1 MNATPDTAHRRAPA
15 PLRQSLVFGLVVVP
29 NFSLIALSAC
39 VDPLRLAN
47 QVLGRAVYRS
57 VLLSVDGGL
66 VASSDGI
73 QVMTQHSLA
82 GAPAL
87 DVVFVIG
94 PNPIPKRGLR
104 PLTLWLKKMAAGG
117 IPLGGIDT
125 GAYLMAQAGLLDG
138 YRSTIHW
145 EDHEALAEQFPKI
158 VVTQHFFEVD
168 RDRYTCSGGVAPLD
182 LMTYLLTQAPGSR
195 QLANEVANLL
205 VVERRSLT
213 DVQTV
218 SIIHQS
224 RVTHPKA
231 VEALR
236 LMEANVSEPLTMAEV
251 AQFTGMALRSL
262 QRLFKTKFGKTPERV
277 YLDIRLAQA
286 RLLVQ
291 RSDKSI
297 RDIAA
302 ATGFATPSHLTA
314 RYTPRYGA
322 SPQKEREKR
331 DAGLAFKE
339 RMLS

>member
-1 MNATPDTAHRRAPA
+1 MR
-15 PLRQSLVFGLVVVP
+15 SLVFGFVVVP

-47 QVLGRAVYRS
+47 QVLGHTVYQS
-57 VLLSVDGGL
+57 VLLSVEGGL

-82 GAPAL
+82 QAPGL

-104 PLTLWLKKMAAGG
+104 TLALWLKKQASLGL
-117 IPLGGIDT
+117 PLGGIDT

-145 EDHEALAEQFPKI
+145 EDHEALAEQFPQVI
-158 VVTQHFFEVD
+158 VTQHFFEVD

-195 QLANEVANLL
+195 DLANQVANLL
-205 VVERRSLT
+205 IAERRSLT

-224 RVTHPKA
+224 RVTNPVA
-231 VEALR
+231 IEVLR
-236 LMEANVSEPLTMAEV
+236 LMEANVAEPLMISELAHLAGV
-251 AQFTGMALRSL
+251 SLRSL
-262 QRLFKTKFGKTPERV
+262 QRLFKQKFERSAEHV
-277 YLDIRLAQA
+277 YLDIRLAHA
-286 RLLVQ
+286 RLLVH
-291 RSDKSI
+291 RSDKSV
-297 RDIAA
+297 REIAA
-302 ATGFATPSHLTA
+302 RTGFASPSHLTA

-322 SPQKEREKR
+322 SPQKDRDKR
-331 DAGLAFKE
+331 AQGLASKD
-339 RMLS
+339 RLLS

>member
-1 MNATPDTAHRRAPA
+1 MR
-15 PLRQSLVFGLVVVP
+15 SLVFGFVVVP

-47 QVLGRAVYRS
+47 QVLGETIYQS

-82 GAPAL
+82 HAPGL

-104 PLTLWLKKMAAGG
+104 TLALWLKKQASLGL
-117 IPLGGIDT
+117 PLGGIDT

-145 EDHEALAEQFPKI
+145 EDHEALAEQFPKVI
-158 VVTQHFFEVD
+158 VTQHFFEVD

-195 QLANEVANLL
+195 DLANQVANLL
-205 VVERRSLT
+205 IAERRSLT

-224 RVTHPKA
+224 RVTNPVA
-231 VEALR
+231 IEVLR
-236 LMEANVSEPLTMAEV
+236 LMEANVAEPLPIGEL
-251 AQFTGMALRSL
+251 AQLAGVSLRSL
-262 QRLFKTKFGKTPERV
+262 QRLFKQQFARSAERV
-277 YLDIRLAQA
+277 YLDIRLAHA
-286 RLLVQ
+286 RVLVH
-291 RSDKSI
+291 RSDKSV
-297 RDIAA
+297 REIAA
-302 ATGFATPSHLTA
+302 RTGFASPSHLTA

-322 SPQKEREKR
+322 SPQKDRDKR
-331 DAGLAFKE
+331 AQGLASKD
-339 RMLS
+339 RLLS

>member
-1 MNATPDTAHRRAPA
+1 MQPPK
-15 PLRQSLVFGLVVVP
+15 QSLVFGFVVVP

-39 VDPLRLAN
+39 IDPLRIAN
-47 QVLGRAVYRS
+47 GVLGCPTYRS

-73 QVMTQHSLA
+73 QVMTQHGLTD
-82 GAPAL
+82 APSL

-94 PNPIPKRGLR
+94 PNPIPQGGLR
-104 PLTLWLKKMAAGG
+104 SLTQWLKKMALQGL
-117 IPLGGIDT
+117 PLGGIDT

-138 YRSTIHW
+138 YRCTIHW
-145 EDHEALAEQFPKI
+145 EDHEALAERFPQVI
-158 VVTQHFFEVD
+158 VTQHFFEVD

-218 SIIHQS
+218 SIIHQE
-224 RVTHPKA
+224 RVTHPAA

-236 LMEANVSEPLTMAEV
+236 LMEANVSEPLTIAEI
-251 AQFTGMALRSL
+251 AQFAGMPLRSL
-262 QRLFKTKFGKTPERV
+262 QRLFRQQFAKSAERI
-277 YLDIRLAQA
+277 YLDIRLSHA
-286 RLLVQ
+286 RILVQ

-297 RDIAA
+297 RDIASE
-302 ATGFATPSHLTA
+302 TGFASPAHLTA
-314 RYTPRYGA
+314 RYTPRFGA
-322 SPQKEREKR
+322 PPRKDRTQRQQ
-331 DAGLAFKE
+331 GLAFKE
-339 RMLS
+339 RLLS

>member
-1 MNATPDTAHRRAPA
+1 MA
-15 PLRQSLVFGLVVVP
+15 PLKQSLVFGFVVVP

-39 VDPLRLAN
+39 VDPLRIAN
-47 QVLGRAVYRS
+47 GVLGRPTYRS
-57 VLLSVDGGL
+57 VLLSVEGGL

-73 QVMTQHSLA
+73 QIMTQHSLA
-82 GAPAL
+82 EAPAL

-104 PLTLWLKKMAAGG
+104 TLTLWLKKMAAQGL
-117 IPLGGIDT
+117 PLGGIDT
-125 GAYLMAQAGLLDG
+125 GAYLMAQAGLLNG

-145 EDHEALAEQFPKI
+145 EDHEALAEQFPQVI
-158 VVTQHFFEVD
+158 VTQHFFEVD

-218 SIIHQS
+218 SIIHQE
-224 RVTHPKA
+224 RVTHPAA

-236 LMEANVSEPLTMAEV
+236 LMEANVSEPLTIPEI
-251 AQFTGMALRSL
+251 AQFAGVPLRSL
-262 QRLFKTKFGKTPERV
+262 QRLFRQQFAKSAERI
-277 YLDIRLAQA
+277 YLDIRLSHA
-286 RLLVQ
+286 RILVQ

-297 RDIAA
+297 REIALQ
-302 ATGFATPSHLTA
+302 TGFASPSHLAA
-314 RYTPRYGA
+314 RYTPRFGA
-322 SPQKEREKR
+322 PPQKDRAQR
-331 DAGLAFKE
+331 QQGLAFKE
-339 RMLS
+339 RLLS

>member
-1 MNATPDTAHRRAPA
+1 MR
-15 PLRQSLVFGLVVVP
+15 SLVFGFVVVP

-47 QVLGRAVYRS
+47 QVLGHTVYQS

-82 GAPAL
+82 QAPGL

-104 PLTLWLKKMAAGG
+104 TLALWLKKQAALGL
-117 IPLGGIDT
+117 PLGGIDT

-145 EDHEALAEQFPKI
+145 EDHEALAEQFPKVI
-158 VVTQHFFEVD
+158 VTQHFFEVD

-195 QLANEVANLL
+195 DLANEVANLL
-205 VVERRSLT
+205 IAERRSLT

-224 RVTHPKA
+224 RVTNPVA
-231 VEALR
+231 IEVLR
-236 LMEANVSEPLTMAEV
+236 LMEANVAEPLPIGEL
-251 AQFTGMALRSL
+251 AQLAGVSLRSL
-262 QRLFKTKFGKTPERV
+262 QRLFKQKFERSAERV
-277 YLDIRLAQA
+277 YLDIRLAHA
-286 RLLVQ
+286 RLLVH
-291 RSDKSI
+291 RSDKSV
-297 RDIAA
+297 RDIAVR
-302 ATGFATPSHLTA
+302 TGFASPSHLTA

-322 SPQKEREKR
+322 SPQKDRDKR
-331 DAGLAFKE
+331 AQGMASKDRL
-339 RMLS
+339 LS

>member
-1 MNATPDTAHRRAPA
+1 MQPPK
-15 PLRQSLVFGLVVVP
+15 QSLVFGFVVVP

-39 VDPLRLAN
+39 IDPLRIAN
-47 QVLGRAVYRS
+47 GVLGRPTYRS

-73 QVMTQHSLA
+73 QVMTQHGLTD
-82 GAPAL
+82 APSL

-94 PNPIPKRGLR
+94 PNPIPQRGLR
-104 PLTLWLKKMAAGG
+104 SLTQWLKKMALQGL
-117 IPLGGIDT
+117 PLGGIDT

-138 YRSTIHW
+138 YRCTIHW
-145 EDHEALAEQFPKI
+145 EDHEALAERFPQVI
-158 VVTQHFFEVD
+158 VTQHFFEVD

-218 SIIHQS
+218 SIIHQE
-224 RVTHPKA
+224 RVTHPAA

-236 LMEANVSEPLTMAEV
+236 LMEANVSEPLTIAEI
-251 AQFTGMALRSL
+251 AQFAGMPLRSL
-262 QRLFKTKFGKTPERV
+262 QRLFRQQFAKSAERI
-277 YLDIRLAQA
+277 YLDIRLSHA
-286 RLLVQ
+286 RILVQ

-297 RDIAA
+297 RDIASE
-302 ATGFATPSHLTA
+302 TGFASPAHLTA
-314 RYTPRYGA
+314 RYTPRFGA
-322 SPQKEREKR
+322 PPRKDRTQRQQ
-331 DAGLAFKE
+331 GLAFKE
-339 RMLS
+339 RLLS

>member
-1 MNATPDTAHRRAPA
+1 MQPPK
-15 PLRQSLVFGLVVVP
+15 QSLVFGFVVVP

-39 VDPLRLAN
+39 IDPLRIAN
-47 QVLGRAVYRS
+47 GVLGCPTYRS

-73 QVMTQHSLA
+73 QVMTQHGLTD
-82 GAPAL
+82 APSL

-94 PNPIPKRGLR
+94 PNPIPQRGLR
-104 PLTLWLKKMAAGG
+104 SLTQWLKKMALQGL
-117 IPLGGIDT
+117 PLGGIDT

-138 YRSTIHW
+138 YRCTIHW
-145 EDHEALAEQFPKI
+145 EDHEALAERFPQVI
-158 VVTQHFFEVD
+158 VTQHFFEVD

-218 SIIHQS
+218 SIIHQE
-224 RVTHPKA
+224 RVTHPAA

-236 LMEANVSEPLTMAEV
+236 LMEANVSEPLTIAEI
-251 AQFTGMALRSL
+251 AQFAGMPLRSL
-262 QRLFKTKFGKTPERV
+262 QRLFRQQFAKSAERI
-277 YLDIRLAQA
+277 YLDIRLSHA
-286 RLLVQ
+286 RILVQ

-297 RDIAA
+297 RDIASE
-302 ATGFATPSHLTA
+302 TGFASPAHLTA
-314 RYTPRYGA
+314 RYTPRFGA
-322 SPQKEREKR
+322 PPRKDRTQRQQ
-331 DAGLAFKE
+331 GLAFKE
-339 RMLS
+339 KLLS

>member
-1 MNATPDTAHRRAPA
+1 MR
-15 PLRQSLVFGLVVVP
+15 SLVFGFVVVP

-47 QVLGRAVYRS
+47 QVLGHTVYQS

-82 GAPAL
+82 QAPGL

-104 PLTLWLKKMAAGG
+104 TLALWLKKQAALGL
-117 IPLGGIDT
+117 PLGGIDT

-145 EDHEALAEQFPKI
+145 EDHEALAEQFPQVI
-158 VVTQHFFEVD
+158 VTQHFFEVD

-195 QLANEVANLL
+195 ELANEVANLL
-205 VVERRSLT
+205 IAERRSLT

-224 RVTHPKA
+224 RVTNPVA
-231 VEALR
+231 IEVLR
-236 LMEANVSEPLTMAEV
+236 LMEANVAEPLPIGEL
-251 AQFTGMALRSL
+251 AQLAGVSLRSL
-262 QRLFKTKFGKTPERV
+262 QRLFKQQFERSAERV
-277 YLDIRLAQA
+277 YLDIRLAHA
-286 RLLVQ
+286 RLLVH
-291 RSDKSI
+291 RSDKSV
-297 RDIAA
+297 REIAA
-302 ATGFATPSHLTA
+302 RTGFASPSHLTA

-322 SPQKEREKR
+322 SPQKDRDKR
-331 DAGLAFKE
+331 VQGMASKDRL
-339 RMLS
+339 LS

>member
-1 MNATPDTAHRRAPA
+1 
-15 PLRQSLVFGLVVVP
+15 
-29 NFSLIALSAC
+29 
-39 VDPLRLAN
+39 
-47 QVLGRAVYRS
+47 
-57 VLLSVDGGL
+57 
-66 VASSDGI
+66 
-73 QVMTQHSLA
+73 
-82 GAPAL
+82 
-87 DVVFVIG
+87 
-94 PNPIPKRGLR
+94 
-104 PLTLWLKKMAAGG
+104 
-117 IPLGGIDT
+117 
-125 GAYLMAQAGLLDG
+125 
-138 YRSTIHW
+138 
-145 EDHEALAEQFPKI
+145 
-158 VVTQHFFEVD
+158 
-168 RDRYTCSGGVAPLD
+168 
-182 LMTYLLTQAPGSR
+182 MTYLLTQAPGSR

-236 LMEANVSEPLTMAEV
+236 LMEANVAEPLTVAEV

-302 ATGFATPSHLTA
+302 ATGFAAPSHLTA

-339 RMLS
+339 RILS